1 MKAIRV
7 ERTGGRD
14 TLKYTEVP
22 DARPEGTSVLVAIE
36 FAGVNFYDVYQR
48 EGLYPIATPYTP
60 GTEAAGTVAA
70 IGSEVRDFRVG
81 DRVVYQGEQGAYAE
95 RAVVSVDRLIK
106 LPEGTSTRDAAALF
120 LQGLTAHYLAT
131 STYSLKAGD
140 TALVHAA
147 AGGVGALLCQIA
159 KLRGARVI
167 GTVGTERKARLARQA
182 GADEVILYTQQDFA
196 AETKRLTG
204 NRGVDVVYDSV
215 GRTTFDKSLDCLA
228 PRGLLALFGQSSGP
242 VAAFN
247 PQILNQKGSLYL
259 TRPTLGHYVATREE
273 LLRRTGELFDWLRAG
288 KLAVRID
295 REVPLKEA
303 AEAHRALES
312 RETTGKVLLTV

>member
-7 ERTGGRD
+7 ERAGGRE
-14 TLKYTEVP
+14 TLRFTDVP
-22 DARPEGTSVLVAIE
+22 DVRPEGNQVLVAIE
-36 FAGVNFYDVYQR
+36 FAGVNYYDVYQR
-48 EGLYPIATPYTP
+48 EGLYPTAMPYTP

-70 IGSEVRDFRVG
+70 IGPEVRDFRVG
-81 DRVVYQGEQGAYAE
+81 DRVAYQGAQGAYAE
-95 RAVVSVDRLIK
+95 RAVVPVDLLIRLPDSV
-106 LPEGTSTRDAAALF
+106 STRDAAALI

-131 STYSLKAGD
+131 STYALKAGD
-140 TALVHAA
+140 LALVHAA
-147 AGGVGALLCQIA
+147 AGGVGLLLCQIA

-167 GTVGTERKARLARQA
+167 GTVSTESKARLARQA
-182 GADEVILYTQQDFA
+182 GA
-196 AETKRLTG
+196 ETKRLTE

-215 GRTTFDKSLDCLA
+215 GRTTFDHSLDCLA

-242 VAAFN
+242 VPAFN

-259 TRPTLGHYVATREE
+259 TRPTLGHYVATRAE
-273 LLRRTGELFDWLRAG
+273 LLRRAGELFDWLRDG

-295 REVPLKEA
+295 REIALKDT

-312 RETTGKVLLTV
+312 RETTGKVLLKIRGL